1 MPTKKKPAVKKP
13 AGKDP
18 KAKKEAP
25 AKAKAVKAEPA
36 KKAAPSKP
44 VAKPA
49 AKAAEAPKKKG
60 APVAAKAAVS
70 KSAPEPKGKK
80 SKSSLKELEK
90 TPNKFTDSEL
100 DEDMEFQDE
109 DAEEEIVVA
118 RPSRKSK
125 PRFDAAAE
133 EEISTVM
140 NFEDADGDVVSE
152 DALDAVETV
161 ELEEDDLDE
170 DREGPPPWWKDDPAG
185 IEPEGDE
192 AGGRASFDDS
202 DEWSEDDEDWASK
215 RGSFDD
221 VEDAGD
227 EEDSW

>member
-1 MPTKKKPAVKKP
+1 MPTKKKPTVKKP
-13 AGKDP
+13 AGKDT
-18 KAKKEAP
+18 KAKKEVP
-25 AKAKAVKAEPA
+25 AKAKAPKAEPT
-36 KKAAPSKP
+36 KKAAPSKS

-49 AKAAEAPKKKG
+49 AKVADAPKKKG
-60 APVAAKAAVS
+60 AAVAS
-70 KSAPEPKGKK
+70 KVVASKPAPEPKGKK
-80 SKSSLKELEK
+80 GKASLKDLEK

-100 DEDMEFQDE
+100 DEDMELLDE
-109 DAEEEIVVA
+109 DAEEEIVA

-140 NFEDADGDVVSE
+140 NFEDADGEVVSE

-185 IEPEGDE
+185 IEPEGDD
-192 AGGRASFDDS
+192 AAGRASFDDS

>member
-13 AGKDP
+13 AGKET

-25 AKAKAVKAEPA
+25 SKAKAVKAEPA
-36 KKAAPSKP
+36 KKAAPSKS

-49 AKAAEAPKKKG
+49 TKAADAPKKKG
-60 APVAAKAAVS
+60 APVVDKTAAS
-70 KSAPEPKGKK
+70 KKGKA
-80 SKSSLKELEK
+80 SLKDLEK
-90 TPNKFTDSEL
+90 TPNRFTDSEL
-100 DEDMEFQDE
+100 DEEIELQDE

-118 RPSRKSK
+118 RPSRKTK

-140 NFEDADGDVVSE
+140 NFEDADGEVVSE

-192 AGGRASFDDS
+192 AAGRASFDDS